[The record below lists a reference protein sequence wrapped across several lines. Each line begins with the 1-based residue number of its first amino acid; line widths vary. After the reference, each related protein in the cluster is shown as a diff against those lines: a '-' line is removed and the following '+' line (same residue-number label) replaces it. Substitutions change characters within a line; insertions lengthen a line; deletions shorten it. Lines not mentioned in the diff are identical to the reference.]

1 MWVLQVKTAQAPT
14 IEQYPEMDNH
24 FARTGKMVFIEGNSV
39 LAVSIP
45 HFTPYLASYGVLG
58 VQAYLANPLLEKLAI
73 CESGLNPLAIGDKGT
88 SFGLFQYK
96 KATWNTFCEGDIMN
110 PTDQIKCASKMLEN
124 ELGKQHWKNC
134 WGKIK

>member
-1 MWVLQVKTAQAPT
+1 MSIAGFASIVNAPT
-14 IEQYPEMDNH
+14 IDQYPDNVIIGG
-24 FARTGKMVFIEGNSV
+24 ASV
-39 LAVSIP
+39 QALNHV
-45 HFTPYLASYGVLG
+45 FTPYLASYGVLG

-110 PTDQIKCASKMLEN
+110 PQDQIKCASKMLEN